1 MWKAKLKNN
10 EIVSELTH
18 QWTNIK
24 DQVCELLLITKNQQI
39 ITLPPNMDKYIQFK
53 TASAIMGSN
62 NIEIESRT
70 IGYHLG
76 NNIVTIKVNEKTNN
90 ISVETK

>member
-10 EIVSELTH
+10 EVVSELTH
-18 QWTNIK
+18 QWAEVK

-53 TASAIMGSN
+53 TASATVGSN
-62 NIEIESRT
+62 NIEIESRSVGYK
-70 IGYHLG
+70 IG
-76 NNIVTIKVNEKTNN
+76 NSTVQIRVNEKTNN